1 MDERLYTIPLI
12 KAKSVPRT
20 KRAPRAIKEIRAFL
34 VRHMKVENV
43 KIDSSINELIWGRG
57 REKIPSK
64 VRVKAVKTEDIVWAY
79 TPEAEVRIPE
89 KKEKKKKKEKAEE
102 KPEEVIEE
110 EEIVPEEEEVEEV
123 DESIPSEAWTKNQLL
138 EYAKERGIPV
148 NQKMRKA
155 DILAAVLS
163 TTEKETGEISEEA
176 DVKEEEISPEAQP
189 EEEGGKEESS
199 EESAEVSEEESTSE
213 KTEEEPSEE
222 EGEEKKEK
230 PEP

>member
-1 MDERLYTIPLI
+1 M
-12 KAKSVPRT
+12 
-20 KRAPRAIKEIRAFL
+20 
-34 VRHMKVENV
+34 
-43 KIDSSINELIWGRG
+43 
-57 REKIPSK
+57 
-64 VRVKAVKTEDIVWAY
+64 
-79 TPEAEVRIPE
+79 
-89 KKEKKKKKEKAEE
+89 
-102 KPEEVIEE
+102 IEE
-110 EEIVPEEEEVEEV
+110 EEIVPEEEKVEEV

-199 EESAEVSEEESTSE
+199 EESAEVSEEESTPE